1 MIEKDLKIKS
11 PKKVAGGLEAVV
23 SSAKHVFEEVGI
35 IEGTRTLLKL
45 NQFDGFDCPG
55 CAWPDPDEH
64 RSVVE
69 FCENGAKAVAE
80 EATDSKC
87 NVNFFKKHSVT
98 EMLQWTD
105 YEIGKSGR
113 MTQPMILRE
122 NSNHYEPIEWNN
134 AFQLIGNKLKS
145 LASPN
150 EAIFYTSGRTSN
162 EAAFLYQLFVRMYGT
177 NNLPDCS
184 NMCHESSGVAL
195 TETVGIGKGSVTLD
209 DFYKTEVIVIIGQN
223 PGSNHPRML
232 TALKKAKKNGAV
244 IITINPIPEAG
255 LISFRHPQNPLDLI
269 GKPVSI
275 TNLWLQVKINED
287 VALLKAINKILLEEE
302 RKSPG
307 IVLDQD
313 FIQEKTTGYEAFVN
327 ELAQHNLDEL
337 ILKSGVNKEKVLEAA
352 SILARKKKI
361 IVCWA
366 MGLTQHKNAVD
377 NIREIVNL
385 LLLKGSIGKPGA
397 GTCPVRGHSNVQ
409 GDRTMGIYEKPS
421 PKFLDSLKTVF
432 NFEPPREHGF
442 DTVESIRAM
451 AAGKVK
457 VFFAMGGNFI
467 SATPDTE
474 FTGKAL
480 QKCDLTVHVSTKLN
494 RSHLVHGKSALILP
508 CLGRTEKD
516 EQESGEQFVSVE
528 NSTGVVHKSQGSKK
542 PASEQLWSEPK
553 IVAELAKAT
562 LCSIFQKPGNIPG
575 PVPGSPSSNAQSL
588 NSGDAGTSPARRFDF
603 WDSLISNYDHIRDL
617 IEKTIPGFENYNERV
632 RKDGGFYL
640 PNSAREGEFNTLTEK
655 ANFTINALADH
666 TLKAGEY
673 LMMTVRSHDQYNTTI
688 YGLHDR
694 YRGIYNGRRVVFMN
708 EEDARQAGLKKGD
721 SVDIVTKYEGVERKA
736 EDFVIVPYEIPKQNI
751 ATYFPEA
758 NAVIPYNHYAR
769 GSQTPIS
776 KSVVVIIKKR

>member
-1 MIEKDLKIKS
+1 MPEGKLKIKS
-11 PKKVAGGLEAVV
+11 PKKVAGGLEAVL
-23 SSAKHVFEEVGI
+23 SSAQHIFGEVGLV
-35 IEGTRTLLKL
+35 EGTKALLKL

-80 EATDSKC
+80 EATDAKC
-87 NVNFFKKHSVT
+87 DVEFFKKHLVS
-98 EMLQWTD
+98 EMVQWTD

-113 MTQPMILRE
+113 IVYPMILRE
-122 NSNHYEPIEWNN
+122 GSDHYEPINWAD
-134 AFQLIGNKLKS
+134 AFQLIGNKLKC
-145 LASPN
+145 LPSPN

-195 TETVGIGKGSVTLD
+195 TETVGIGKGTVTLD

-223 PGSNHPRML
+223 PGTNHPRML
-232 TALKKAKKNGAV
+232 TALEKAKKNGTI

-269 GKPVSI
+269 GKATAI
-275 TNLWLQVKINED
+275 TDLWLQVKINED

-302 RKSPG
+302 RKNPG
-307 IVLDQD
+307 TVLDQN
-313 FIQEKTTGYEAFVN
+313 FIQDKTTGYEEFIN
-327 ELAQHNLDEL
+327 ELAKHSLDEL
-337 ILKSGVNKEKVLEAA
+337 IKKSGVEKEKLMEAA
-352 SILARKKKI
+352 SILAQKKKI

-377 NIREIVNL
+377 NIREIINL

-432 NFEPPREHGF
+432 NFEPPREHGL

-451 AAGKVK
+451 ASGKIK
-457 VFFAMGGNFI
+457 VFFAMGGNFL
-467 SATPDTE
+467 SASPDTD

-494 RSHLVHGKSALILP
+494 RSHLVHGKTALILP
-508 CLGRTEKD
+508 CLGRTEID
-516 EQESGEQFVSVE
+516 QQESGDQFVSVE
-528 NSTGVVHKSQGSKK
+528 NSTGVVHKSQGGKK
-542 PASEQLWSEPK
+542 PASEHLLSEPK
-553 IVAELAKAT
+553 IVVELAKAT
-562 LCSIFQKPGNIPG
+562 P
-575 PVPGSPSSNAQSL
+575 L
-588 NSGDAGTSPARRFDF
+588 NPPLRGDRGGLG
-603 WDSLISNYDHIRDL
+603 WDYLISNYDNIRNL
-617 IEKTIPGFENYNERV
+617 IEKTIPGFENFNERV

-640 PNSAREGEFNTLTEK
+640 PNSAREGEFKTLTDK

-666 TLKAGEY
+666 SLKSNEY

-708 EEDARQAGLKKGD
+708 EEDVFQAGLKKGD
-721 SVDIVTKYEGVERKA
+721 LVDLVSKYDGVERTA

-758 NAVIPYNHYAR
+758 NTVIPYNHYAR

-776 KSVVVIIKKR
+776 KSVVVQLRRKP